1 MTASYTFYIL
11 SSVDGYGTHHGTFN
25 GPKVE
30 PTYRPSLHVN
40 KG

>member
-11 SSVDGYGTHHGTFN
+11 SGVDGYGTHHDVFDERTL
-25 GPKVE
+25 E
-30 PTYRPSLHVN
+30 PTYRPSLHDR